1 MKRFH
6 YRQFE
11 DIGALCDLK
20 SQRGHSISV
29 VIPTLNEAG
38 TIGSIVTVVRE
49 RLCECFP
56 LVDEIVV
63 IDSGSTDDT
72 CEQAR
77 KAGAAVHLAEEIAP
91 EHGHVAGKGENLWK
105 SLFVT
110 HGDISV
116 FVDGDIRDFHE
127 GFVAGLVGPLL
138 EEEELSYVKA
148 FYRRPLH
155 EGGLQLPEGG
165 GRVSEILVR
174 PLFAMFYPSLVDFV
188 QPLAGEYAVRRAL
201 LEKLP
206 FPRGYGVETSHLI
219 DVLHQCGMESFAQCD
234 MESRRHRNR
243 DIAELGGMANEILR
257 VFMMRVER
265 DGIMNFSQKLLS
277 RNAGD
282 AQHGGSELSAK
293 NNLELDERPPYH
305 ALHHP
310 SEA

>member
-11 DIGALCDLK
+11 DIEALCELK
-20 SQRGHSISV
+20 SQRCRSISV
-29 VIPTLNEAG
+29 VIPTLNEAA
-38 TIGSIVTVVRE
+38 TIGSIITVVRE
-49 RLCECFP
+49 RLVDCFP

-63 IDSGSTDDT
+63 IDSGSADDT

-77 KAGAAVHLAEEIAP
+77 RAGAMVYLAEEIAP
-91 EHGHVAGKGENLWK
+91 EQGHVAGKGENLWK

-243 DIAELGGMANEILR
+243 DIAELGGMANEILQ
-257 VFMMRVER
+257 VFMMRAER
-265 DGIMNFSQKLLS
+265 DGIMNFSQKWLS
-277 RNAGD
+277 TYAERG
-282 AQHGGSELSAK
+282 QSGGSESAAK
-293 NNLELDERPPYH
+293 NNLELVERPPYH
-305 ALHHP
+305 TLHHP
-310 SEA
+310 PEA